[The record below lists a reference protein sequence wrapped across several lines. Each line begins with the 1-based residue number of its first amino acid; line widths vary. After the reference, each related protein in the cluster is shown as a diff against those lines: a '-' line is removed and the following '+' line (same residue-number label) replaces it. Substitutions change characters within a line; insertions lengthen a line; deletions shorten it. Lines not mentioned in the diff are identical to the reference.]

1 MLKTAYMAENGMSI
15 RGKKTLIKNGMK
27 AVGKNRSGTA
37 AMAKDRR
44 KELLE
49 LITVTSVTCSVS

>member
-37 AMAKDRR
+37 AMAKDRI
-44 KELLE
+44 KEL
-49 LITVTSVTCSVS
+49 SG

>member
-27 AVGKNRSGTA
+27 AVGKNKIRNCCDG
-37 AMAKDRR
+37 KR
-44 KELLE
+44 
-49 LITVTSVTCSVS
+49 